1 MGPNPL
7 VVRGAENLWHT
18 PFTDLVGCRIPIQLA
33 GMAPIATP
41 PLALAVSVA
50 GGLGMIAGSGH
61 PAPFLNEWV
70 RSIKSLTSAPFG
82 VNFLPHSY
90 EPQEIRESIE
100 AVSPE
105 AKVVEFFYSDPDP
118 VLVGIVHAH
127 GSLAAWQVGS
137 PQEAVAAESA
147 GCDLLVAQGTEAGG
161 HVRGHVGLLALLSD
175 VLARVKVPVLAA
187 GGIGTGRAM
196 AAALAAGA
204 SGVRIGTR
212 FVAAAES
219 IAHPEYVKQ
228 LIAADSADTV
238 LTEKFHINFENAPH
252 RVLRSSVEAAD
263 AFQGEV
269 VGESAW
275 PSSPKDRYPVRRFQ
289 SSTPTQLTSG
299 EIRAMPLW
307 AGESVGAVKR
317 VQPAAEIVAELAEE
331 AEQLLRKWST

>member
-1 MGPNPL
+1 
-7 VVRGAENLWHT
+7 
-18 PFTDLVGCRIPIQLA
+18 
-33 GMAPIATP
+33 
-41 PLALAVSVA
+41 
-50 GGLGMIAGSGH
+50 MIGGSGY

-70 RSIKSLTSAPFG
+70 RSMQSQTRAPFG
-82 VNFLPHSY
+82 VNFLPHAY

-105 AKVVEFFYSDPDP
+105 AKIVEFFYSEPDP
-118 VLVGIVHAH
+118 VLVELVHAR

-137 PQEAVAAESA
+137 RDEAVAAETA
-147 GCDLLVAQGTEAGG
+147 GCDLVVAQGTEAGG
-161 HVRGHVGLLALLSD
+161 HVRGRVGLLALLPD
-175 VLARVKVPVLAA
+175 VLASVKVPVLAA

-204 SGVRIGTR
+204 SGVRVGTR

-219 IAHPEYVKQ
+219 YAHPEYVEQ
-228 LIAADSADTV
+228 LIAADASDTV

-263 AFQGEV
+263 AFQGDI

-275 PSSPKDRYPVRRFQ
+275 PSSPKDRYEVRRFQ

-317 VQPAAEIVAELAEE
+317 VQPAAEIVAELVEE
-331 AEQLLRKWST
+331 AEQLLRKWRT